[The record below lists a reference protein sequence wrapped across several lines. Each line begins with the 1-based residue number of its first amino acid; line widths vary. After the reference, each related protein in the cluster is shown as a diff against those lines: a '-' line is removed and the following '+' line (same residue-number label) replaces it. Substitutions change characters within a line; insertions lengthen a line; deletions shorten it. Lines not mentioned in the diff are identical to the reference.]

1 MSKLHQYMVTSV
13 LKGKETKETINQLR
27 VTDLI
32 RFAQIIAHLKGVIDT
47 NIKFLYY
54 IKIILKN
61 LMKNCLCRNI

>member
-47 NIKFLYY
+47 NIKF
-54 IKIILKN
+54 
-61 LMKNCLCRNI
+61 

>member
-32 RFAQIIAHLKGVIDT
+32 RFAQIIAHLKGVIDK
-47 NIKFLYY
+47 NIKF
-54 IKIILKN
+54 
-61 LMKNCLCRNI
+61 